1 MEDYAFN
8 RNVSGEHRKPT
19 ERRRGASAARRV
31 DKLENSQKHRRFLP
45 FRGMN
50 PARFEA
56 HLAADQHQQ
65 HLSKRR
71 SRHFAGAVQHQQ
83 SVGKQQP
90 LSPARARE
98 YRYALPCIR
107 AGRGCFLP
115 RVRAN
120 TGVGKT
126 PTFFGAEL
134 FFMAQEADTL
144 PNVRSLEE
152 ERTCAL
158 LNAPTPSFEHGSF
171 PMVERITDRFLS

>member
-50 PARFEA
+50 SARFEA
-56 HLAADQHQQ
+56 RLAADQHQQ

-71 SRHFAGAVQHQQ
+71 SRHFAGTVQRQQ

-90 LSPARARE
+90 
-98 YRYALPCIR
+98 
-107 AGRGCFLP
+107 FLP

-120 TGVGKT
+120 TGVGNT

-134 FFMAQEADTL
+134 FFMAQEAGTL

-171 PMVERITDRFLS
+171 PMVERITDRFLSY